1 MSLDRFVSPTGHYFD
16 AFDLGAEA
24 RDYLEQQ
31 TPDDTYRPAA
41 YVPCGAVHEG
51 MACILSKEHA
61 GQHYWIDD
69 DYHEYRWGP

>member
-1 MSLDRFVSPTGHYFD
+1 MSLDRFVSPNIHGYD

-31 TPDDTYRPAA
+31 APDDTYRPA

-51 MACILSKEHA
+51 VSCILSRGHE